1 MIEFLRG
8 RLSDLDPGR
17 AVIDVNGVG
26 YVLSI
31 SDSTSALMPAIGE
44 EVKIYTYLSVRED
57 GVTLYGF
64 PTYEDLDIFK
74 KLITVS
80 GIGPKGALGILSVL
94 TPDDL
99 RFAILSGDSKAISKA
114 PGIGKKTAERLI
126 LDLKDK
132 MGSMESMRELS
143 GSPSEVRKVSDS
155 VRDDAVEAL
164 VSLGYSSS
172 DAFRAVKEAAALTGD
187 DTDADRLLQA
197 ALKVIM

>member
-99 RFAILSGDSKAISKA
+99 RFAILSGDSRAISKA

-126 LDLKDK
+126 LDLKDR

>member
-31 SDSTSALMPAIGE
+31 SDSTAALMPAIGE
-44 EVKIYTYLSVRED
+44 EVKIYTFLSVRED

-143 GSPSEVRKVSDS
+143 GSPSDVRKVSDS